1 MLKTMKKYNLLFVI
15 LLIFASTYIAN
26 AQQQKAASATPEE
39 INKAMMKLINYY
51 ESYEDGSTPAQQQ
64 AKFDKAFEE
73 MTGGKASSKD
83 YNDAFKI
90 VDAYIKSD
98 RNPSSNTKSLD
109 SPDDLVKRTDEY
121 KQAEK
126 AISQGFNNLM
136 SMSYPDFEKT
146 FLKMQPNKGRR
157 EVKEAYNKMHK
168 NDGKQVAITAADD
181 ELTPQQQMLWAVEA
195 IENPKNYEE
204 FVKAAKILDPK
215 VTDEKLRKAWEKAK

>member
-1 MLKTMKKYNLLFVI
+1 MKTIKILFAF
-15 LLIFASTYIAN
+15 LLITGTYQIAG
-26 AQQQKAASATPEE
+26 AQQKQGNGATPDE
-39 INKAMMKLINYY
+39 INKAMFKLINYY

-98 RNPSSNTKSLD
+98 RNPSVNTQNQHSTN
-109 SPDDLVKRTDEY
+109 DLIKKTDEY

-126 AISQGFNNLM
+126 TINQGFNNLM
-136 SMSYPDFEKT
+136 SMSYPEFEKT
-146 FLKMQPNKGRR
+146 VLKMQPNKGRR
-157 EVKEAYNKMHK
+157 EVKETYNKMHK
-168 NDGKQVAITAADD
+168 NDGKQVAITASDD
-181 ELTPQQQMLWAVEA
+181 ELTPQQQMLWAVKV
-195 IENPKNYEE
+195 IENPENYEE

>member
-1 MLKTMKKYNLLFVI
+1 MKTIKILFAV
-15 LLIFASTYIAN
+15 LLITGTYQIAG
-26 AQQQKAASATPEE
+26 AQQKQGNGATPDE
-39 INKAMMKLINYY
+39 INKAMLKLINYY

-98 RNPSSNTKSLD
+98 RNPSVNTQNQRSTN
-109 SPDDLVKRTDEY
+109 DLIKKTDEY

-126 AISQGFNNLM
+126 TINQGFNNLM
-136 SMSYPDFEKT
+136 SMSYPEFENT
-146 FLKMQPNKGRR
+146 VLKMQPNKGRR
-157 EVKEAYNKMHK
+157 EVKETYNKMHK
-168 NDGKQVAITAADD
+168 NDGKHVAITAADD
-181 ELTPQQQMLWAVEA
+181 ELTPQQQMLWAVKV
-195 IENPKNYEE
+195 IENPENYEE

>member
-1 MLKTMKKYNLLFVI
+1 MKTIKILFAV
-15 LLIFASTYIAN
+15 LLITGTYQIAG
-26 AQQQKAASATPEE
+26 AQQKQGNGATPDE
-39 INKAMMKLINYY
+39 INKAMLKLINYY

-83 YNDAFKI
+83 YNVAFTI

-98 RNPSSNTKSLD
+98 RNPSINTQNQRSTN
-109 SPDDLVKRTDEY
+109 DLIKKTDEY

-126 AISQGFNNLM
+126 TINQGFNNLM
-136 SMSYPDFEKT
+136 SMSYPEFENT
-146 FLKMQPNKGRR
+146 VLKMQPNKGRR
-157 EVKEAYNKMHK
+157 EVKETYNKMHK

-181 ELTPQQQMLWAVEA
+181 ELTPQQQMLWAVKV
-195 IENPKNYEE
+195 IENPENYEE

-215 VTDEKLRKAWEKAK
+215 VIDDKLRKAWEKAK